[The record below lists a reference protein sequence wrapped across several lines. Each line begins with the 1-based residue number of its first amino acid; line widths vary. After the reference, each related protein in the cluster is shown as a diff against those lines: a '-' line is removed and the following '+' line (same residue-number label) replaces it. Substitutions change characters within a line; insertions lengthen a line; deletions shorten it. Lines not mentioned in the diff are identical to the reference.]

1 MRPRDGRSCSD
12 LAQGTTCNV
21 SLKPG
26 WTPGEDS
33 RRGQVLSH
41 FRGTLFSGSLISQA
55 QGQSCSEWD
64 IHVGGHGDF
73 WIWKQQGISGGPAQ
87 SLGRLQR
94 PAVGSTFD
102 LASHASL
109 GPESL
114 ALEVAS
120 GEPARARLPP
130 YPGPA
135 PGHGEQGSS
144 GCTCQQSPPTA
155 SEVPLRPEPP
165 SNLEDAPLLPRLAS
179 FPRAEGTKGKPATP
193 GTALP
198 EPAQTLHMCPSSRR
212 TRYYITVTLLGH
224 RQAPGE
230 EGEEPAQ
237 PAPPPC
243 GPEESEGWWEP
254 PQGPRPITGCRTAPP
269 QEPQLRAQSH
279 QGSTAQ
285 QQKLQAGWTPGS
297 PRRLELDHSG
307 TRTPPDR
314 LPGPHMEEAG
324 GPTAQAKAR
333 VVSATLTWRQR
344 PPAQEEIKHGFHKVS
359 LVSGAQMEVPQKE
372 MFEFSR
378 REEVNGFATQEEETV
393 NCQGPRDTAGSKNFQ
408 SHGPIFSKKYIPPPK
423 EKRPEGRLKEA
434 VDQSD
439 GSRQAPRTEPPR
451 VGAMARTELLVPL
464 PGPREPSPHPG
475 VGLTSGSSRSLE
487 EYRVTCTVRT
497 ATVVGGHVDRRVSS
511 SVTVRPVS
519 SGEALPRGRQ
529 VARMV
534 PPVVVGSPPGSPS
547 RSQAVK
553 VLSNL
558 VPAGHSPPASHLPRP
573 TADRPRSTGL
583 GSTVRAALR
592 QLPETR
598 TAQLKD
604 SSALAS
610 TGIPAS
616 APLPKN
622 QDALAACPDRD
633 QGRAPD
639 ARACELQQV
648 LGAPSSTELP
658 LQTSQGQASVPSSPR
673 LQTHVPSPGLT
684 HPAKQPVVPTHPR
697 AQLTPFVLPPI
708 KREGLVDPPAATV
721 LPMVRSEHVTVPGQ
735 PPAPSST
742 RRKDVPS
749 PGGLSAPS
757 SPRNK
762 FVQNSENVP
771 VLPFAQ
777 REVVRGPGAPAALSP
792 TPKEVVK
799 GPGAPAASSP
809 TRKEVVQGSSA
820 PAASSPTW
828 KEVVKGPSAPAA
840 SSSTQEVVQGSSA
853 PAASSPIQKEVVKG
867 PSAPDASFPT
877 WKEVVKGPDA
887 PAASSPTQK
896 EVVQGSGAP
905 AALSTA
911 PKEVVKGPGAP
922 AASSPTQKEVVK
934 GPGAPAAS
942 SSTQKEVVQGSSAP
956 AASSPTQKEVVKGP
970 GAPAASSPTQK
981 EVVQGSGAP
990 AALSPKSTEVVQ
1002 GPEGS
1007 TSIQKE
1013 AVQGIAGSLAPPLT
1027 KEETVQGP
1035 TAPATSLPKQ
1045 DKGVQDSEG
1054 SPISSLTQK
1063 EVVQDPAA
1071 LPAPSSSVDRVS
1083 PSPGG
1088 TPAPVPTGAEA
1099 STESQLVSDPTEGKT
1114 CPETSREEDE
1124 VALAADLEIFLDTLR
1139 SMEPPEILRTHRL
1152 PRAPRSSYLSMYA
1165 TLPAI
1170 EEDQPGP
1177 WVLGPGPQ
1185 EVPSLEEKEEE
1196 EEEPENPYLSDDEK
1210 LQRRQEK
1217 AGPSPSRDLHPARP
1231 TQVSCSPLEMMKKH
1245 VAGTKGPHSELGLE
1259 LQGGSRPTSR
1269 LGGSLLFGSLVPA
1282 TKEASTPEP
1291 LGTKLSALQP
1301 HGAPGLRKVPGQLPL
1316 LCSERPSPTEKL
1328 ACSLPLEGWSPAL
1341 KTQGKPNTRPG
1352 KVIFFS
1358 ESGCQGSGREVWGDI
1373 VDASGWA
1380 PVASIRVV
1388 RGCWVLYEEPE
1399 FRGQKLVLPE
1409 GDVELRTPGTK
1420 WSPQGIGSLRRVVW
1434 DYSTP
1439 EISLFSEEGLKGE
1452 QVKLTEALKNSQGL
1466 EKPLQVA
1473 SATVSAGLWLLYPKP
1488 LFEDTPYILEP
1499 GEYPTSEA
1507 WGTSDPSVGS
1517 LKPMRLGCPS
1527 VEKPGEPRAVVYEA
1541 PGFQGRS
1548 WEVSRDIY
1556 NLQQPEDSQS
1566 PHLASVGS
1574 LRVLGGCWVGYE
1586 KEGFRGHQYLLEEG
1600 EYPDWS
1606 HWGGYDELLTSL
1618 RVIRTDFGDPAVVL
1632 FEAMDFEGHGVEVS
1646 KALPDV
1652 ELVQHGPS
1660 TQAIHVLSGVWVA
1673 YQEVG
1678 FSGEQ
1683 YVLEK
1688 GVYRN
1693 CEDWGAGNSA
1703 LASLQP
1709 VLQVGE
1715 HDLHF
1720 VSKIQ
1725 LFSRPDF
1732 LGEHFSFEDDQVA
1745 LPASFR
1751 PQSCRVH
1758 GGSWILFDEK
1768 NFEGDQHIL
1777 SEGEFPTL
1785 TAMGCLASTVL
1796 GSLQKVSLHFSEPS
1810 IFLYGLEC
1818 FEGKEIELS
1827 REVRSLQAEGFNN
1840 HVLSVRIKGGVW
1852 VLCEHSDFRGRQWL
1866 VGSCEITNWLT
1877 YSGTQRVGSLYPIK
1891 QRRVYFRLWNAAL
1904 GGFLAVPDH
1913 VEDMKAGRVVV
1924 SDPRA
1929 GGSCIWYY
1937 EDGML
1942 KNQMA
1947 PTMSLQVIG
1956 PPSSGSKVVLWAES
1970 RLPRQTWSISESGHI
1985 CSQMFEGQILDVKGG
2000 RGYDRDHVVLWE
2012 PDEDRAS
2019 QIWTI
2024 HVL

>member
-1 MRPRDGRSCSD
+1 MAERCGGPRACLVGLLAGLGVRREHSGKETSEAAYRDRSRGRRSCSD
-12 LAQGTTCNV
+12 LAQRTTSNV
-21 SLKPG
+21 SPKA
-26 WTPGEDS
+26 
-33 RRGQVLSH
+33 
-41 FRGTLFSGSLISQA
+41 QA
-55 QGQSCSEWD
+55 QSCSEWD
-64 IHVGGHGDF
+64 IHVGGPGDF
-73 WIWKQQGISGGPAQ
+73 WIWKRQRISGRPAQ

-94 PAVGSTFD
+94 PAVGSSFD
-102 LASHASL
+102 LASHASV
-109 GPESL
+109 GPENL
-114 ALEVAS
+114 ALAVAS
-120 GEPARARLPP
+120 EEPAGARHPP
-130 YPGPA
+130 SPGPA
-135 PGHGEQGSS
+135 PGHGDQGPS

-155 SEVPLRPEPP
+155 PEVPLRPELP
-165 SNLEDAPLLPRLAS
+165 SNLEDAPLLPHPAS
-179 FPRAEGTKGKPATP
+179 FPRAEGTKGKPDTP

-198 EPAQTLHMCPSSRR
+198 EPAQTLHTCPSSRR
-212 TRYYITVTLLGH
+212 TRYYITVTLLGY
-224 RQAPGE
+224 RQVPGE

-237 PAPPPC
+237 PAPHPC

-254 PQGPRPITGCRTAPP
+254 PHGPRPITGCWPAQP

-279 QGSTAQ
+279 QGSMAQ
-285 QQKLQAGWTPGS
+285 RQELQAGWTPGS
-297 PRRLELDHSG
+297 PHRLELDHSG
-307 TRTPPDR
+307 TRTPPDG

-324 GPTAQAKAR
+324 GPTARAKAR

-344 PPAQEEIKHGFHKVS
+344 PPAQEEVKHHFHKVS
-359 LVSGAQMEVPQKE
+359 LVSGAQTEASQKE
-372 MFEFSR
+372 FGHR
-378 REEVNGFATQEEETV
+378 GEEVNGFATQEAETV
-393 NCQGPRDTAGSKNFQ
+393 NYQGPWDTADSKNFQ
-408 SHGPIFSKKYIPPPK
+408 SHGPIFSKKYTPPPK
-423 EKRPEGRLKEA
+423 EKRPEGRLKAA
-434 VDQSD
+434 VDQTD
-439 GSRQAPRTEPPR
+439 GSPQAPRTESPR
-451 VGAMARTELLVPL
+451 VGATARTELLVPL
-464 PGPREPSPHPG
+464 PGPREPSPHPS
-475 VGLTSGSSRSLE
+475 VGLTCGSSRSLE
-487 EYRVTCTVRT
+487 EHRVTRTVRT
-497 ATVVGGHVDRRVSS
+497 TTVVGGHVDRRVSS
-511 SVTVRPVS
+511 SVTVKPVF

-529 VARMV
+529 VTRV
-534 PPVVVGSPPGSPS
+534 VQPVVLGSPPGSP
-547 RSQAVK
+547 RHSQAVK
-553 VLSNL
+553 LLSRL
-558 VPAGHSPPASHLPRP
+558 VPAEHSPPASHLPRP
-573 TADRPRSTGL
+573 MAGMPRSPGL
-583 GSTVRAALR
+583 GATVGAALR
-592 QLPETR
+592 QLPETE
-598 TAQLKD
+598 TAELKD
-604 SSALAS
+604 SSVLAP
-610 TGIPAS
+610 TGIPAG
-616 APLPKN
+616 AYLPKN
-622 QDALAACPDRD
+622 QDVPEACPDQD

-639 ARACELQQV
+639 ARACEPPRV
-648 LGAPSSTELP
+648 PGAPSSTEPP
-658 LQTSQGQASVPSSPR
+658 LQTSQGQASVPSFPR
-673 LQTHVPSPGLT
+673 LQTHVPSPGLA
-684 HPAKQPVVPTHPR
+684 HPAEQPVVPTHPR
-697 AQLTPFVLPPI
+697 AQLSPHVLPPI
-708 KREGLVDPPAATV
+708 KREGLVDLPAATV
-721 LPMVRSEHVTVPGQ
+721 LPMVRSEHVTVPDQ
-735 PPAPSST
+735 ALAPSST
-742 RRKDVPS
+742 RRKAVPS

-762 FVQNSENVP
+762 FVQDSDNVP
-771 VLPFAQ
+771 VFPFTQ
-777 REVVRGPGAPAALSP
+777 KEVVWGPGAPAALSP
-792 TPKEVVK
+792 TC
-799 GPGAPAASSP
+799 
-809 TRKEVVQGSSA
+809 KEVVQGPGT
-820 PAASSPTW
+820 PA
-828 KEVVKGPSAPAA
+828 
-840 SSSTQEVVQGSSA
+840 
-853 PAASSPIQKEVVKG
+853 
-867 PSAPDASFPT
+867 ASFPT
-877 WKEVVKGPDA
+877 QNGGP
-887 PAASSPTQK
+887 
-896 EVVQGSGAP
+896 
-905 AALSTA
+905 
-911 PKEVVKGPGAP
+911 
-922 AASSPTQKEVVK
+922 
-934 GPGAPAAS
+934 
-942 SSTQKEVVQGSSAP
+942 
-956 AASSPTQKEVVKGP
+956 
-970 GAPAASSPTQK
+970 
-981 EVVQGSGAP
+981 GAP
-990 AALSPKSTEVVQ
+990 AALSPKSAEVVQ
-1002 GPEGS
+1002 GPEDS
-1007 TSIQKE
+1007 SSIQKE
-1013 AVQGIAGSLAPPLT
+1013 AVQGTAGSLATPLT
-1027 KEETVQGP
+1027 KEETIQGP
-1035 TAPATSLPKQ
+1035 AAPATPLSKQ
-1045 DKGVQDSEG
+1045 DKEVQDSEG

-1063 EVVQDPAA
+1063 DTVQDPAVP
-1071 LPAPSSSVDRVS
+1071 PAPSSSVDQVS

-1088 TPAPVPTGAEA
+1088 TPVPVPIEAEA
-1099 STESQLVSDPTEGKT
+1099 STEPQLVSDPTEGKM
-1114 CPETSREEDE
+1114 CPETPREEDE
-1124 VALAADLEIFLDTLR
+1124 VALTADLEIFLDTLR

-1152 PRAPRSSYLSMYA
+1152 PRAPRSSYLAMYA

-1177 WVLGPGPQ
+1177 WVLGPSPQ
-1185 EVPSLEEKEEE
+1185 EVPSLEEEEEKEEEEE

-1210 LQRRQEK
+1210 LQLRQEK
-1217 AGPSPSRDLHPARP
+1217 AGPSPSWDLHPARP
-1231 TQVSCSPLEMMKKH
+1231 TQASCSPLEMMKKH
-1245 VAGTKGPHSELGLE
+1245 VAGTKSPHSELGLE
-1259 LQGGSRPTSR
+1259 LQGRSRPTSR
-1269 LGGSLLFGSLVPA
+1269 LGGSLLFSSLVPA
-1282 TKEASTPEP
+1282 TKETSTLEP
-1291 LGTKLSALQP
+1291 LGTKLSALPP

-1316 LCSERPSPTEKL
+1316 LCSERPSPPEKL
-1328 ACSLPLEGWSPAL
+1328 ACALPLEGWSPAL
-1341 KTQGKPNTRPG
+1341 KTQGKLNTRPG

-1373 VDASGWA
+1373 ADASGWA

-1399 FRGQKLVLPE
+1399 FLGQKLVLPE
-1409 GDVELRTPGTK
+1409 GDMELRAPGTK

-1434 DYSTP
+1434 DYSAP

-1452 QVKLTEALKNSQGL
+1452 QVKLTEALNNSQGL

-1488 LFEDTPYILEP
+1488 FFEDTPYILEP

-1507 WGTSDPSVGS
+1507 WGTSEPSVGS
-1517 LKPMRLGCPS
+1517 LKPVTLGCPS

-1618 RVIRTDFGDPAVVL
+1618 RVIRTDFGDPAIVL
-1632 FEAMDFEGHGVEVS
+1632 FEAMDFEGHSVEVS

-1725 LFSRPDF
+1725 LFSLPDF
-1732 LGEHFSFEDDQVA
+1732 LGDHFSFEDDQA
-1745 LPASFR
+1745 TLPASFR

-1768 NFEGDQHIL
+1768 NFKGDQHIL

-1810 IFLYGLEC
+1810 VFLYGLEC

-1840 HVLSVRIKGGVW
+1840 HVLSVRIKGGIW

-1904 GGFLAVPDH
+1904 GGFLSVPDH

-1924 SDPRA
+1924 SEPRA

-1937 EDGML
+1937 EDGLL

-1956 PPSSGSKVVLWAES
+1956 PPSPGSKVVLWAES

-2012 PDEDRAS
+2012 PDKNRAS